1 MEALATIPGTQIK
14 DYNHLDYLRHE
25 VADLLETNPTSFPGC
40 QPVSFER
47 KHIDKLL
54 QEE

>member
-1 MEALATIPGTQIK
+1 MEALATIPGIQIK
-14 DYNHLDYLRHE
+14 DPKLLDYLRHE
-25 VADLLETNPTSFPGC
+25 VANLLETNPSSFPGC

-47 KHIDKLL
+47 KHIEKLL